1 MKNQKIAWFLVIF
14 SPFILYLIM
23 NNLDI
28 EINNIIIRYIV
39 AISLALCPILL
50 FVLGAF
56 LIEIWQN

>member
-23 NNLDI
+23 NLDI
-28 EINNIIIRYIV
+28 EINNIIIRYIAV
-39 AISLALCPILL
+39 MSLALCPILL

>member
-23 NNLDI
+23 NLDI

-39 AISLALCPILL
+39 VMSLALCPILL